1 MVSVTKAPQYFF
13 RSVCLCFHALC
24 GLSSP
29 SGCPGQGRKQ
39 CSSVSPA
46 AIAILSKWEESIV
59 AVLVNVGKRG
69 LVCGW
74 CQCHVAQDCL
84 PGLPPGLE

>member
-1 MVSVTKAPQYFF
+1 MP
-13 RSVCLCFHALC
+13 
-24 GLSSP
+24 GLSYTLWAFFLLP
-29 SGCPGQGRKQ
+29 QAVLVRVG
-39 CSSVSPA
+39 SSVSPA

-59 AVLVNVGKRG
+59 AVLVNVGKKG

-84 PGLPPGLE
+84 PGLPPGLSEQMFPLCQGLSF